1 MSQRYPGLRTV
12 LTAAMLV
19 VVLLAVAVSITLV
32 VLTNRLHVASRELA
46 DAVESVQLASQ
57 AEIDLLLHGRSQ
69 DAVVRRDIEGDL
81 RETIA
86 ALGPFV
92 TSASEAQALRDVSE
106 RVEHYFAAAH
116 QQESGPQ
123 REATGLDAADEAL
136 DALVHVNVAH
146 ARAARERVARWD
158 SVANGVG
165 LGTAL
170 GVLVVAT
177 GFLWWL
183 RARGFRP
190 VFGLLRSMERFGH
203 GDQSARAEETGPSE
217 LYELAKRFNELA
229 SALSAQREVQT
240 SFIGG
245 VVHDLRNP
253 VAALKLA
260 LVSARREDRAPP
272 AERLERLTERADR
285 QAARMERMLGDLLDS
300 VRIQAGKLELQLDW
314 RDGRDLIQEAALS
327 LEETSP
333 RHQLVIDLPEDPV
346 WLHCDPLRIEQVLNN
361 LVSNAI
367 KFSPDGGR
375 VAIELAHEADE
386 AILSVADCGIG
397 ISDEDQR
404 SLFEPFHRVGASK
417 NRIPG
422 VGLGLFVVRE
432 IVRAHGGRV
441 EVTSVVGHGTTFRV
455 HLPANMHPLPGAEAA
470 PRRAAPEGSRAPH

>member
-1 MSQRYPGLRTV
+1 
-12 LTAAMLV
+12 
-19 VVLLAVAVSITLV
+19 LV
-32 VLTNRLHVASRELA
+32 VLTNRLHVASHELA
-46 DAVESVQLASQ
+46 DAVESVQLANE

-69 DAVVRRDIEGDL
+69 DAVVRRGIEGDL

-92 TSASEAQALRDVSE
+92 TSPSEARALRDVSE
-106 RVEHYFAAAH
+106 RVEHYFGAIH
-116 QQESGPQ
+116 QPGGGPE
-123 REATGLDAADEAL
+123 REATRLDAAYEAL

-158 SVANGVG
+158 SIANDVG

-190 VFGLLRSMERFGH
+190 VFDLLRSMERFGH
-203 GDQSARAEETGPSE
+203 GDRGARAEETGPSE
-217 LYELAKRFNELA
+217 LHELARRFNEMA
-229 SALSAQREVQT
+229 GALSAQRDVQT

-260 LVSARREDRAPP
+260 LVSARRDGRAPP
-272 AERLERLTERADR
+272 TERLERLTEKADR
-285 QAARMERMLGDLLDS
+285 QIARMERMLGDLLDT

-314 RDGRDLIQEAALS
+314 RDGRDLIGEVTAVLQG
-327 LEETSP
+327 TSP
-333 RHQLVIDLPEDPV
+333 RHQLVVDVPEDPV
-346 WLHCDPLRIEQVLNN
+346 WLHCDPLRIEQVLHN
-361 LVSNAI
+361 LVGNAI

-375 VAIELAHEADE
+375 VAIGLTHEADE

-397 ISDEDQR
+397 ISTEDQR
-404 SLFEPFHRVGASK
+404 SLFEPFHRVGAAK
-417 NRIPG
+417 HQIPG

-441 EVTSVVGHGTTFRV
+441 EVTSVAGQGTTFRV
-455 HLPANMHPLPGAEAA
+455 HLPAEMQPRPGAEAGA
-470 PRRAAPEGSRAPH
+470 RRAAPEGSRAPH